1 MSVRPRML
9 LFDLDGVL
17 ADYDRPARCA
27 ALARAAGADA
37 TAEAVAHALF
47 GAGGLEHAS
56 DRGEIGLRGALD
68 GLRERHGWS
77 VDAASFIHA
86 RQLATRTRP
95 GMLSLCGELAAQ
107 ARLAVFSNNGDWVAA
122 HFAEIVPE
130 LPALFGEA
138 IVCSGQLRQCK
149 PDPAAF
155 RTCLARLGEAAPA
168 GVLFV
173 DDNADNVA
181 GARVAGL
188 DALVFTTVPSLR
200 GALRARG
207 FDLSGD
213 EHAS

>member
-1 MSVRPRML
+1 MSTRPRML

-27 ALARAAGADA
+27 ALARAAGAD
-37 TAEAVAHALF
+37 TSAEAIAQALF
-47 GAGGLEHAS
+47 GPEGFEHAS

-86 RQLATRTRP
+86 RQLATRVRP
-95 GMLSLCGELAAQ
+95 DMFALCSELAMQ
-107 ARLAVFSNNGDWVAA
+107 ARLAVFTNNGDWVGA

-149 PDPAAF
+149 PDPAAY
-155 RTCLARLGEAAPA
+155 RTCLARLGEAAPEK
-168 GVLFV
+168 VLFV
-173 DDNADNVA
+173 DDNADNVE

-188 DALVFTTVPSLR
+188 DALLYTDIVALR
-200 GALRARG
+200 GALRERG

-213 EHAS
+213 QHAS

>member
-1 MSVRPRML
+1 MSARPRLL

-17 ADYDRPARCA
+17 AEYDRPARCA
-27 ALARAAGADA
+27 ALARAAGGHTKIEEIAQP
-37 TAEAVAHALF
+37 LF
-47 GAGGLEHAS
+47 GAEGLEHAS
-56 DRGEIGLRGALD
+56 DRGEIGLRGVLD

-86 RQLATRTRP
+86 RQVATRARP
-95 GMLSLCGELAAQ
+95 AMLALCGELAGQ
-107 ARLAVFSNNGDWVAA
+107 ASLGVFTNNGDWVAA
-122 HFAEIVPE
+122 HIAEIVPE

-138 IVCSGQLRQCK
+138 IVCSGQMRQLK

-155 RTCLARLGEAAPA
+155 RTCLARLGSPGAAQ
-168 GVLFV
+168 VLFV
-173 DDNADNVA
+173 DDNAGNVE

-188 DALVFTTVPSLR
+188 DALLFTDTIALR